1 MRLISVKSLGLSMM
15 WLSLG
20 GSLVCSSSSPS
31 DSMSTGGSDG
41 IGGNGTA
48 GASGGAS
55 AAGAGGQTSGRAGSG
70 GDSNGGGGDLGG
82 GGGGGS
88 WAGAGGRGGNAG
100 GGGSA
105 GGRGG
110 NAGGGGSAGGRGGN
124 AGGGGKTGGGGSAGS
139 SAGTGGA
146 AGTVGSIVQFPPG
159 CTCLGMGPPACA
171 PTGHVTYT
179 LAKSASPTADEQS
192 AYTAITCAMD
202 GAVAYYNCNTAIT
215 KQLNVSYV
223 PSVPTA
229 DGNINGSIRFGGTQY
244 MECATAMHETAH
256 AVGIGTASNWGT
268 YSVGGVF
275 LGASAIAQL
284 HAIPGHET
292 DTLHSDTQ
300 HFWPFGLNQASEA
313 SSPTDLVDHCL
324 MVIAIRKDL
333 GLQ

>member
-1 MRLISVKSLGLSMM
+1 MRLTSVKGLGLSMA
-15 WLSLG
+15 LLFLASG
-20 GSLVCSSSSPS
+20 IACSTGASS
-31 DSMSTGGSDG
+31 DSTATGGSDG
-41 IGGNGTA
+41 IGGNAGGNGTA
-48 GASGGAS
+48 GASGGAA
-55 AAGAGGQTSGRAGSG
+55 AAGAGGQTNGRAGAG
-70 GDSNGGGGDLGG
+70 GESNGGGGDLGG
-82 GGGGGS
+82 GGNGGS
-88 WAGAGGRGGNAG
+88 SAGTGGSVGGR
-100 GGGSA
+100 
-105 GGRGG
+105 G

-124 AGGGGKTGGGGSAGS
+124 AGGGGKSAGGGPGGS
-139 SAGTGGA
+139 SGVAGGA
-146 AGTVGSIVQFPPG
+146 AGTVGSMVQFPPG
-159 CTCLGMGPPACA
+159 CSCLGLGPPACT

-275 LGASAIAQL
+275 LGATAIAQL

-313 SSPTDLVDHCL
+313 QSPADLVDHCL
-324 MVIAIRKDL
+324 MVTAIRKDL

>member
-1 MRLISVKSLGLSMM
+1 MRLTSVKGLGLSMA
-15 WLSLG
+15 LLCLA
-20 GSLVCSSSSPS
+20 GSSACSTGASS
-31 DSMSTGGSDG
+31 DSTATGGSDG
-41 IGGNGTA
+41 IGGNGAGGQTNGRA
-48 GASGGAS
+48 GASGE
-55 AAGAGGQTSGRAGSG
+55 
-70 GDSNGGGGDLGG
+70 SNGGGGDPGG
-82 GGGGGS
+82 GGDGGSSAGAGGSVGGRGGSAGGGN
-88 WAGAGGRGGNAG
+88 AGGGAGGRGGNAGGGAGGRGGNAG
-100 GGGSA
+100 GGGKSA
-105 GGRGG
+105 
-110 NAGGGGSAGGRGGN
+110 
-124 AGGGGKTGGGGSAGS
+124 GGGSAGS
-139 SAGTGGA
+139 SVGTGGV
-146 AGTVGSIVQFPPG
+146 AGQSGPIVQFPPG
-159 CTCLGMGPPACA
+159 CTCLGMGPPACT

-179 LAKSASPTADEQS
+179 LAKSASPTTDEQS

-275 LGASAIAQL
+275 LGATAIAQL
-284 HAIPGHET
+284 HAIPAHET

-313 SSPTDLVDHCL
+313 QSPADLVDHCL
-324 MVIAIRKDL
+324 MVTAIRKDL

>member
-1 MRLISVKSLGLSMM
+1 MRLISVKSLVLSMTL
-15 WLSLG
+15 LSLAG
-20 GSLVCSSSSPS
+20 GLACGSSSPS

-88 WAGAGGRGGNAG
+88 SAGAGGRGGNAG

-110 NAGGGGSAGGRGGN
+110 NAGGGGKN
-124 AGGGGKTGGGGSAGS
+124 TGGGSGGS

-146 AGTVGSIVQFPPG
+146 AGTVGAIVQFPPG
-159 CTCLGMGPPACA
+159 CTCLGMGPPACT

-192 AYTAITCAMD
+192 AYTAITCAME

-284 HAIPGHET
+284 HAIPGHDT

-313 SSPTDLVDHCL
+313 QSTADLVDHCL

>member
-1 MRLISVKSLGLSMM
+1 MRLISVKGLGLSMTL
-15 WLSLG
+15 LSLP
-20 GSLVCSSSSPS
+20 GSLACSSSSPS

-55 AAGAGGQTSGRAGSG
+55 AAGAGGQTSGRAGSS
-70 GDSNGGGGDLGG
+70 GDSSGGGGDLGG

-88 WAGAGGRGGNAG
+88 SAGAGGRGGNAG

-110 NAGGGGSAGGRGGN
+110 NAGVGGKN
-124 AGGGGKTGGGGSAGS
+124 AGGGSGGSSGGTAGS
-139 SAGTGGA
+139 

-159 CTCLGMGPPACA
+159 CTCLGMGPPACT

-313 SSPTDLVDHCL
+313 QSTADLVDHCL

>member
-1 MRLISVKSLGLSMM
+1 MTLRIIAVGAA
-15 WLSLG
+15 G
-20 GSLVCSSSSPS
+20 RPGSPA
-31 DSMSTGGSDG
+31 DTGSTGGSDA

-55 AAGAGGQTSGRAGSG
+55 AAGAGGQTNGHAGAG

-82 GGGGGS
+82 GGGGEPR
-88 WAGAGGRGGNAG
+88 AGAGGRGGNAG
-100 GGGSA
+100 DGGSA
-105 GGRGG
+105 PGRGG

-124 AGGGGKTGGGGSAGS
+124 AGGGGKNAGGGSAGS

-159 CTCLGMGPPACA
+159 CTCLGMGPPACT

-202 GAVAYYNCNTAIT
+202 GAMAYYNCNTTIT

-229 DGNINGSIRFGGTQY
+229 DGNINGSIRFGGAQY

-313 SSPTDLVDHCL
+313 QSTADLVDHCL

>member
-1 MRLISVKSLGLSMM
+1 MRLISVKGLGLSMTL
-15 WLSLG
+15 LSLT
-20 GSLVCSSSSPS
+20 GSLACSSGSPS
-31 DSMSTGGSDG
+31 DSTSTGGSDG

-48 GASGGAS
+48 GASGGAGGQTDGR
-55 AAGAGGQTSGRAGSG
+55 AGAGGESSG
-70 GDSNGGGGDLGG
+70 GRGGNASGGGGDLGG
-82 GGGGGS
+82 GGGGS
-88 WAGAGGRGGNAG
+88 SAGA
-100 GGGSA
+100 GGSA

-110 NAGGGGSAGGRGGN
+110 NAGGRGGN
-124 AGGGGKTGGGGSAGS
+124 AGGGGAGGHGGNAGGGGKNAGGGSGGS

-146 AGTVGSIVQFPPG
+146 AGTAGSIVQFPPG
-159 CTCLGMGPPACA
+159 CTCLGMGPPACT

-313 SSPTDLVDHCL
+313 SSPADLVDHCL

-333 GLQ
+333 GL

>member
-1 MRLISVKSLGLSMM
+1 MRLIPVKGLGLSMT
-15 WLSLG
+15 LLVFAV
-20 GSLVCSSSSPS
+20 GSACSSGSPS
-31 DSMSTGGSDG
+31 DTGSTGGSDG

-48 GASGGAS
+48 GASGGAGGQTDGR
-55 AAGAGGQTSGRAGSG
+55 AGAGGVSSG
-70 GDSNGGGGDLGG
+70 GRGGNASGGGGDLGG

-88 WAGAGGRGGNAG
+88 SAAGGT
-100 GGGSA
+100 A

-124 AGGGGKTGGGGSAGS
+124 AGGGGKNTGGGSGGT

-159 CTCLGMGPPACA
+159 CTCLGLGPPACT

-313 SSPTDLVDHCL
+313 QSTADLVDHCL